1 MTFEP
6 RVPRDDV
13 NVSSTH
19 PLSEAAFL
27 LAAIVLVMAGLVVLS
42 GLVVEAAARWLPV
55 GIEARW
61 LGALAAVSDTDD
73 SREPA
78 LDALLQRLAAHWP
91 DAPYRFQVHVTQAD
105 DPNALALPGGAIV
118 VTSALLERT
127 QSENELAF
135 VLAHELGHF
144 RHRDHLRALGRR
156 LLVGLVSAAASSLGN
171 DGATLPWTVGELM
184 TLRFDRAQ
192 ESAADRFAL
201 EIVAAEY
208 GHVNGATRFFE
219 RLPDAAGSNSERAS
233 AWLASH
239 PVTADRIDAMHEE
252 TARRGLATQGA
263 LTPLPA
269 WAAER

>member
-1 MTFEP
+1 M
-6 RVPRDDV
+6 
-13 NVSSTH
+13 
-19 PLSEAAFL
+19 
-27 LAAIVLVMAGLVVLS
+27 
-42 GLVVEAAARWLPV
+42 
-55 GIEARW
+55 
-61 LGALAAVSDTDD
+61 
-73 SREPA
+73 
-78 LDALLQRLAAHWP
+78 LQRLAAHWP
-91 DAPYRFQVHVTQAD
+91 DAPERLQVRVMQAD

-118 VTSALLERT
+118 ITRELLDRT

-171 DGATLPWTVGELM
+171 SSATLPWTLGELL

-201 EIVAAEY
+201 DIVAAEY

-219 RLPDAAGSNSERAS
+219 RLPDADGSSRERAS

-239 PVTADRIDAMHEE
+239 PVTADRIDAMRAE
-252 TARRGLATQGA
+252 TTQRGFATQGA
-263 LTPLPA
+263 LTPLP
-269 WAAER
+269 EREDDGGR